1 MTSAQIPTRTVQ
13 IRVGDDGDRAFFLEI
28 EEQTT
33 WENLPHDKRHM
44 ERAHLSEK
52 LRETLE
58 ILLAAPENVL
68 FIADDAQNGEKMGL
82 LWLGTRFNAIT
93 GELEAWIYNLTVL
106 PQFQGCG
113 VGKKL
118 MEHAENYA
126 RDNGFCV
133 IGLAVA
139 THNERAQKLYARLNY
154 QASNVLMRKIL
165 D

>member
-1 MTSAQIPTRTVQ
+1 MTSVPISAPIVE
-13 IRVGDDGDRAFFLEI
+13 IRIGDDGDRAFFLEI

-33 WENLPHDKRHM
+33 WENLPHDKRDM

-58 ILLAAPENVL
+58 TMLAAPENVL
-68 FIADDAQNGEKMGL
+68 FIADNIQNGEKMGL

-118 MEHAENYA
+118 MEHAETYA
-126 RDNGFCV
+126 RDNGFEV

-154 QASNVLMRKIL
+154 QASNILMRKPL
-165 D
+165 V